1 MYTVAICDD
10 ENLITDKLK
19 QLILE
24 WNPTLQVM
32 CFTSGEE
39 LIQTYHSYDAIFL
52 DIDMKGINGIET
64 GRRIRQMDKE
74 AKIIYLTAYRDY
86 VAGAFE
92 VHAFQY
98 LLKPIKQKIVWDTLE
113 ELFQYIKTPEKKA
126 VMDFHT
132 VNGMV
137 CLAIDQIYYFEY
149 MNRRIKIVEEG
160 KEHYMVDK
168 ISNVL
173 EHMQD
178 FGFSMPHQSFVVNML
193 HVKNIKNQQIH
204 LDNGMIVPIAQKK
217 QKTWKQELTTYLS
230 QRLETQKGRS
240 YANNNH

>member
-10 ENLITDKLK
+10 ENIITTTLQ

-24 WNPTLQVM
+24 WNPTLQVT
-32 CFTSGEE
+32 CVTSGEE
-39 LIQTYHSYDAIFL
+39 LLQAYHPYDAIFL

-74 AKIIYLTAYRDY
+74 TKIIYLTAYRDY

-98 LLKPIKQKIVWDTLE
+98 LLKPIKKKILWDTLE
-113 ELFQYIKTPEKKA
+113 ELFRYIQLPEKKV

-149 MNRRIKIVEEG
+149 INRRIKIVEEA
-160 KEHYMVDK
+160 KEHFMVDK
-168 ISNVL
+168 ISSVL
-173 EHMQD
+173 VRMQE

-193 HVKNIKNQQIH
+193 HVKNIKNQQIY
-204 LDNGMIVPIAQKK
+204 LDNGMLVPIAQKK
-217 QKTWKQELTTYLS
+217 QKSWKQELTTYLS
-230 QRLETQKGRS
+230 KRLETQKGRS
-240 YANNNH
+240 YANR